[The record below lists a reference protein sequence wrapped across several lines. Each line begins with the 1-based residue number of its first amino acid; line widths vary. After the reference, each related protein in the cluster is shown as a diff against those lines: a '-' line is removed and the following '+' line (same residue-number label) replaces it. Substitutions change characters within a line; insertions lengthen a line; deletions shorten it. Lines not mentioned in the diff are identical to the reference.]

1 MRCSLGL
8 ILNESFM
15 EQLQTVHVVVISTF
29 CFVLIQSLCKQVAV
43 ISHDFF
49 EKKHYLFLIVM

>member
-1 MRCSLGL
+1 
-8 ILNESFM
+8 M

-29 CFVLIQSLCKQVAV
+29 CFVLMQSLCKQVAV

-49 EKKHYLFLIVM
+49 WKKNIICF